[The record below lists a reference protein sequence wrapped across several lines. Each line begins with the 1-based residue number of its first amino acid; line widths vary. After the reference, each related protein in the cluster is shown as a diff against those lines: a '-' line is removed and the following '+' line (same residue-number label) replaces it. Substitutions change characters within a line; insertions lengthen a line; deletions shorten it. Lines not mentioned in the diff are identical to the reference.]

1 MATRKRS
8 ENEGTPSSAEFF
20 GSVAEIGLRG
30 AAQVVDMQYNA
41 LRALW
46 ETRAR
51 TAAAFGYPDYAGAFA
66 GNDEDRVRQVLQTTT
81 EQLVDASQQMT
92 EAAVQIQAHVRRIFE
107 SQAQAVAE
115 NWQQTVE
122 QLGARA
128 AESSQ
133 QLCAGAL
140 EQAERF
146 RRLARVRVEETQ
158 AALQQAGEQLS
169 QVAEESARRGA
180 EALARV
186 ADASPGH
193 MNGAGRHTAHAAHEG
208 NGRRAPRASA

>member
-8 ENEGTPSSAEFF
+8 ESEATPSSAEFF
-20 GSVAEIGLRG
+20 GSLAEISLRG
-30 AAQVVDMQYNA
+30 AAQLVDMQYTA

-66 GNDEDRVRQVLQTTT
+66 GNDEDRVREVLQATT
-81 EQLVDASQQMT
+81 EQLVEASQQMS
-92 EAAVQIQAHVRRIFE
+92 EATAQIQAHVRRIFE

-115 NWQQTVE
+115 NWQQTIE
-122 QLGARA
+122 QFGARA

-140 EQAERF
+140 EQADRF
-146 RRLARVRVEETQ
+146 GRLARVRVEETQ

-186 ADASPGH
+186 SDASRGQI
-193 MNGAGRHTAHAAHEG
+193 NGAARHAAHEG
-208 NGRRAPRASA
+208 NGRRAARAGA

>member
-1 MATRKRS
+1 MATRKESRDQ
-8 ENEGTPSSAEFF
+8 GIPSTAEFF
-20 GSVAEIGLRG
+20 GSLAEMSVRG
-30 AAQVVDMQYNA
+30 AAQVVDMQYTA

-92 EAAVQIQAHVRRIFE
+92 EATVQIQAHVRRIFE

-146 RRLARVRVEETQ
+146 GRLARVRVEETQ

-186 ADASPGH
+186 ADASPSH
-193 MNGAGRHTAHAAHEG
+193 MNGAGRHTAHSAHET
-208 NGRRAPRASA
+208 NGRRAARPSA

>member
-30 AAQVVDMQYNA
+30 AAQVVDLQYTA

-51 TAAAFGYPDYAGAFA
+51 TAAAFGYPNYAGAFA

-92 EAAVQIQAHVRRIFE
+92 EATLQIQAHVRRIFE

-146 RRLARVRVEETQ
+146 GRLARVRVEETE

-186 ADASPGH
+186 SDSSRGQI
-193 MNGAGRHTAHAAHEG
+193 NGAPRHSAHAAHET
-208 NGRRAPRASA
+208 NGRRGARASA